1 MFIVYQYVTEWLT
14 CPLWEREIEGSNPSV
29 LKFFFEYVR
38 GCIAQLVERWPF
50 KPRVLGSSPSAPKKY
65 EKVAEW
71 LRRQTVNL
79 LEIPSQVRILF
90 FSFFFAPF
98 I

>member
-1 MFIVYQYVTEWLT
+1 MTEWLT

-29 LKFFFEYVR
+29 LSLWF
-38 GCIAQLVERWPF
+38 
-50 KPRVLGSSPSAPKKY
+50 SSEY

-79 LEIPSQVRILF
+79 LEVSVTGSNPVLLK
-90 FSFFFAPF
+90 FAPF